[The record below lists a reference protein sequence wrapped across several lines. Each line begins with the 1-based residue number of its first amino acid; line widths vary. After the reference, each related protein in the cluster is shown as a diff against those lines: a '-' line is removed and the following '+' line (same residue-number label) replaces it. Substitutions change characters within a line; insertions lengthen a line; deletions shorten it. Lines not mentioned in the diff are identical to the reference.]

1 MDILKPKVLVTS
13 CEGSD
18 YQYKNDILK
27 SAYVQKMMKYIDFE
41 YVCPEKRILSEKKD
55 EELRIIRKTN
65 AGHTLLG
72 KDSGID
78 YTKEVSNLA
87 SDLYKEYKANQIDG
101 FLFKSKR
108 ALTGVK
114 RAKVYRNIEKNTIV
128 TSHHKGMLTSE
139 IEKLYPLH
147 VVTSERMLRDEFDR
161 DLFLINIFTRARFRA
176 CHNFACLQKF
186 HSDNQYLLMVF
197 NQSAYRRMGQILRN
211 PAKYPYNKVR
221 KQYEQELFTVLK
233 KYVSVD
239 RSARMLEKLYEN
251 FKKDL
256 KLRERIHFND
266 LLKKYR
272 NGKVSLSVLLELL
285 KSYVLRFESDYLL
298 AQTIFEPFPWELN
311 RY

>member
-1 MDILKPKVLVTS
+1 MDILKPKVLVSS
-13 CEGSD
+13 CEDSE
-18 YQYKNDILK
+18 YAYKNDILK
-27 SAYVQKMMKYIDFE
+27 SAYVQKMMKYVDFV
-41 YVCPEKRILSEKKD
+41 YVCPEERILKEKD

-65 AGHTLLG
+65 EGHRLLG
-72 KDSGID
+72 KDTGED
-78 YTKEVSNLA
+78 YTKEVSVLA
-87 SDLYKEYKANQIDG
+87 SALSKEYKADQIDG

-128 TSHHKGMLTSE
+128 TSYHKGMLTKE
-139 IEKLYPLH
+139 VEKLYPLH
-147 VVTSERMLRDEFDR
+147 VIASERMLRDEFDR
-161 DLFLINIFTRARFRA
+161 DLFLINIFTRARFHA
-176 CHNFACLQKF
+176 CHNFACLHKF

-221 KQYEQELFTVLK
+221 KQYEFELFTALK
-233 KYVSVD
+233 RYISVE
-239 RSARMLEKLYEN
+239 RSAKMLETLYQN

-266 LLKKYR
+266 LLKKYKD
-272 NGKVSLSVLLELL
+272 GKVSLSVLLELL

-298 AQTIFEPFPWELN
+298 SQTIFEPFPWELN

>member
-1 MDILKPKVLVTS
+1 
-13 CEGSD
+13 
-18 YQYKNDILK
+18 
-27 SAYVQKMMKYIDFE
+27 
-41 YVCPEKRILSEKKD
+41 
-55 EELRIIRKTN
+55 
-65 AGHTLLG
+65 
-72 KDSGID
+72 
-78 YTKEVSNLA
+78 
-87 SDLYKEYKANQIDG
+87 
-101 FLFKSKR
+101 
-108 ALTGVK
+108 
-114 RAKVYRNIEKNTIV
+114 
-128 TSHHKGMLTSE
+128 
-139 IEKLYPLH
+139 
-147 VVTSERMLRDEFDR
+147 
-161 DLFLINIFTRARFRA
+161 
-176 CHNFACLQKF
+176 
-186 HSDNQYLLMVF
+186 
-197 NQSAYRRMGQILRN
+197 MGQILRN

-239 RSARMLEKLYEN
+239 RSAKMLEKLYEN